1 MDKNEAQKQYLDLA
15 FELLKK

>member
-1 MDKNEAQKQYLDLA
+1 MDKNEAQIQYLDLA